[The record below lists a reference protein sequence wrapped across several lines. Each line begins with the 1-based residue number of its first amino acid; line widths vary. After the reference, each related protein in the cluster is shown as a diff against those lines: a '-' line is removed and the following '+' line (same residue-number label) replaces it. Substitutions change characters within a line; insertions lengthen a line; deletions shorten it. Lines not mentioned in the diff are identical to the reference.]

1 MLAAIPAKM
10 TKGWRKLLVSCL
22 AITLSCSGIWAPLTP
37 NASAATGAPMVVNS
51 LDGPVTQEE
60 INSFKQY
67 ILSTSVGV
75 PVSNIGNDF
84 VYGPSGQN
92 VEAMGYMYEISG
104 DQAILDRMISF
115 SENMLSARNNPV
127 TGRVLW
133 NGNRELAWPN
143 KKVGEVNSDG
153 LLIDGYSGSENG
165 DVIGHIAYSA
175 KLILQNKSLWNQVV
189 PYGNG
194 LLYGETYLQRA
205 KSYITELDKSMDTY
219 MIPNFVKPDT
229 LRQYW
234 PNDTRWSTTGS
245 GAPNSAIPWNQQM
258 MINNGFMR
266 LAECHELLADDPTR
280 VDLYDRIVQASIDW
294 FTASLQPYQVQGHD
308 VYKWWYVADYF
319 GKVEDADG
327 VHAANDIMGMTRA
340 YDRGKYGVTQDTL
353 IKLANTIR
361 YVISTGT
368 GNFYCKVDGLP
379 TSCTLTNLWSE
390 YLHISPYTTDSTVYK
405 LLANPYY
412 MSTVLTSPIYFARIM
427 WVKDHTSWTRQVD
440 ADLSPTWEAESY
452 ASRTGYFTRGACDTC
467 SKGAFMQS
475 PEEGAASLTYDLNVT
490 HGGSVYL
497 HVLGSSSGA
506 AEGSLQVSVNEG
518 TEVHLPTT
526 AGSTW
531 GWTTAEL
538 PFVLTDGFHE
548 VHIKSQG
555 NGALLDKLVLSK
567 SPTPPIESLLPK
579 LTDIQINGLSIAN
592 FSPSTY
598 TYSVAVPLGTKVIPT
613 ISAASDHIVEIAQPQ
628 QLFGTAVVTVK
639 DRQDPYLQAKY
650 EVQLTGYPIYGEVP
664 DRFITYP
671 IQAVS
676 ASAGYH
682 ASFPPA
688 SAIDGDLTTRYAAKG
703 ITHWIQFDL
712 GVVKPVRSVLLAFL
726 KGDVDKYNFDLQVS
740 EDGVSWKTV
749 FSGKSSGKTAG
760 LEIFQFGKENARY
773 VKYNGKGNSKDTWNN
788 MNEIYIGGDSDVTA
802 PATSDDVG
810 SGWHKDTQ
818 TVHLT
823 VTDGGSGV
831 AHTYFSVN
839 GSPYSEGTVIQVDG
853 EGENELTYYSVDAA
867 GNEEAQRAVTIR
879 LDRSA
884 PLITSSVSMAVYA
897 TDTIHLDFSITDALS
912 GVANQTIQLD
922 GKPID
927 PPYVI
932 EPMSLTRGDH
942 VISVTATDRAG
953 NSTTQQFNL
962 QVQMDLDHLDEVIT
976 IAKQKGWIK
985 NEGIYRGLMT
995 LVNLIQKASKL
1006 DLNPK
1011 LYALQALIQAQ
1022 KGKFIEESTAV
1033 QLLDWLKA
1041 LQN

>member
-1 MLAAIPAKM
+1 MSSAIPAKM

-22 AITLSCSGIWAPLTP
+22 ALTLSCSGIWSPLAPK
-37 NASAATGAPMVVNS
+37 ASAATGAPMVVSS
-51 LDGPVTQEE
+51 LEGPVTQEE

-67 ILSTSVGV
+67 IFSSSVGL

-153 LLIDGYSGSENG
+153 LLIEGYSGSENG

-175 KLILQNKSLWNQVV
+175 KLILQNKSLWNKTV
-189 PYGNG
+189 PIGNG
-194 LLYGETYLQRA
+194 SLYGETYLQRA
-205 KSYITELDKSMDTY
+205 KSYIIELDKSMDTY

-266 LAECHELLADDPTR
+266 LAECHELLADDLAR
-280 VDLYDRIVQASIDW
+280 VDLYDRIVKASIDW
-294 FTASLQPYQVQGHD
+294 FTASLEPYQVQGHD

-390 YLHISPYTTDSTVYK
+390 YLHISPYAPDPTVYK
-405 LLANPYY
+405 LLTNPYY

-427 WVKDHTSWTRQVD
+427 WAKDHTSWTQQVD

-452 ASRTGYFTRGACDTC
+452 SSREGDFTRGACDTC

-475 PEEGAASLTYDLNVT
+475 SEEEAASLTFDLNVT

-497 HVLGSSSGA
+497 HMLGSASGA
-506 AEGSLQVSVNEG
+506 GVGNLKVSLDGG
-518 TEVHLPTT
+518 TEVNL
-526 AGSTW
+526 STDALGW
-531 GWTTAEL
+531 GWSTADL
-538 PFVLTDGFHE
+538 PFMLTDGFHQLT
-548 VHIKSQG
+548 IKSQG
-555 NGALLDKLVLSK
+555 NAAQLDKLVLSK
-567 SPTPPIESLLPK
+567 SHTPPIESLLPK
-579 LTDIQINGLSIAN
+579 LTDIQINGVSITN

-598 TYSVAVPLGTKVIPT
+598 AYSVAVPLGTKVIPT
-613 ISAASDHIVEIAQPQ
+613 ISAASSHIVEIAQPQ
-628 QLFGTAVVTVK
+628 QVFGTAIITVK

-650 EVQLTGYPIYGEVP
+650 EVLLTGFPIYGEVP
-664 DRFITYP
+664 DRFISYP
-671 IQAVS
+671 IQNVS

-712 GVVKPVRSVLLAFL
+712 GVVKPVRSVLIAFL

-788 MNEIYIGGDSDVTA
+788 INEIYVGGDADVTA
-802 PATSDDVG
+802 PITSDDVQA
-810 SGWHKDTQ
+810 GWHKDTQ
-818 TVHLT
+818 TIHLSA
-823 VTDGGSGV
+823 TDGGSDV
-831 AHTYFSVN
+831 AHTYYSVN
-839 GSPYSEGTVIQVDG
+839 GSTFTEGTTIQIDSEGTT
-853 EGENELTYYSVDAA
+853 ELRYYSVDGA
-867 GNEEAQRAVTIR
+867 GNEESPKSVTLQ

-884 PLITSSVSMAVYA
+884 PSMISTVSMSVYL
-897 TDTIHLDFSITDALS
+897 TDAIDLDFGITDALS
-912 GVANQTIQLD
+912 GIANQVILLD
-922 GKPID
+922 GKPVD

-932 EPMSLTRGDH
+932 EPMSLTWGNH

-1011 LYALQALIQAQ
+1011 LYALQALVQAQ

>member
-1 MLAAIPAKM
+1 MLAANPAKM

-22 AITLSCSGIWAPLTP
+22 AITISCSGIWAPLMP
-37 NASAATGAPMVVNS
+37 NASAATGVPMVVSS

-60 INSFKQY
+60 IHSFKQY
-67 ILSTSVGV
+67 ILSTSVGL

-115 SENMLSARNNPV
+115 SENMLSARNNSV

-175 KLILQNKSLWNQVV
+175 ELILKNKSLWNQVV

-194 LLYGETYLQRA
+194 SLYGETYLQRA
-205 KSYITELDKSMDTY
+205 KSYITELDKSIDTY

-234 PNDTRWSTTGS
+234 PNDARWSTTGS

-294 FTASLQPYQVQGHD
+294 FTASLEPYQVQGHD

-353 IKLANTIR
+353 IKLSNTIR
-361 YVISTGT
+361 YVIATGT

-379 TSCTLTNLWSE
+379 TNCTLTNLWSE
-390 YLHISPYTTDSTVYK
+390 YLHISPYNPDPTVYK

-427 WVKDHTSWTRQVD
+427 WVKDHMSWTRQVD
-440 ADLSPTWEAESY
+440 AELSPTWEAESY
-452 ASRTGYFTRGACDTC
+452 SSREGYFKRGACDTC

-475 PEEGAASLTYDLNVT
+475 PEDASGSLTYALNVI

-506 AEGSLQVSVNEG
+506 AEGSLQVSVDEG
-518 TEVHLPTT
+518 TDVHLPAA

-538 PFVLTDGFHE
+538 PFALTDGFHE
-548 VHIKSQG
+548 INIKSQG
-555 NGALLDKLVLSK
+555 NGARLDKLVLSK
-567 SPTPPIESLLPK
+567 SPTPPLESLLPR
-579 LTDIQINGLSIAN
+579 LTGIQVNGVSIDN

-598 TYSVAVPLGTKVIPT
+598 TYAVALPLGTKVIPT
-613 ISAASDHIVEIAQPQ
+613 ISAESDHIVEIAQPQ
-628 QLFGTAVVTVK
+628 QVFGTAVITVK

-650 EVQLTGYPIYGEVP
+650 EVQMTGYPIYGEVP

-712 GVVKPVRSVLLAFL
+712 GEVKPIRSVLLAFL

-740 EDGVSWKTV
+740 EDGMNWKTV
-749 FSGKSSGKTAG
+749 YSGKSSGKTAG

-788 MNEIYIGGDSDVTA
+788 INEIYIGGDSDVTA
-802 PATSDDVG
+802 PTTKDDAG
-810 SGWHKDTQ
+810 SGWHKDAQ
-818 TVHLT
+818 TIHLAA
-823 VTDGGSGV
+823 TDGGSGV

-839 GSPYSEGTVIQVDG
+839 GGLFAEGTTLQVDG
-853 EGENELTYYSVDAA
+853 EGTTVLRYYSVDGA
-867 GNEEAQRAVTIR
+867 GNEEDQRSTTIQ
-879 LDRSA
+879 LDRSG
-884 PLITSSVSMAVYA
+884 PRITSSVSMAVYV
-897 TDTIHLDFSITDALS
+897 TDTIHLDFGITDALS

-927 PPYVI
+927 SPYVI
-932 EPMSLTRGDH
+932 EPMSLTRGNH
-942 VISVTATDRAG
+942 LVSVTAIDRAG
-953 NSTTQQFNL
+953 NTSTQQFNL
-962 QVQMDLDHLDEVIT
+962 QVQMDLDHLDEVLT

-1011 LYALQALIQAQ
+1011 LDALQALIQAQ
-1022 KGKFIEESTAV
+1022 KGKFIEETLAA
-1033 QLLDWLKA
+1033 QLLDWLRA
-1041 LQN
+1041 LRN